1 VSEDNGQDGITER
14 VAAILAADAVGY
26 SRLMA
31 DDEKATI
38 AALDRARAVFAEH
51 VAANRGR
58 VVDTAGDSVLSVFE
72 TTGGAVRAS
81 VAIQEGLATL
91 NEGVPE
97 ARQMLFRIGIH
108 LGDIHEKADG
118 TVYGDGVNVAARLE
132 ALCEPGEVTISDAV
146 RGSVRDRLD
155 IGFEDLGEHEG
166 KNLSEP
172 VRAYRLLPAGAEP
185 AAVPSAV
192 RKRIPAVA
200 AAVAAVVAL
209 AGVAWWQMQAP
220 EGVVEMAEGEPED
233 PVLAIPTGPSIAV
246 LPFDNLGGDPQQDFF
261 ADGLAEDILARLSRF
276 IDLRVISRNSSFQFR
291 GDAIDLREIGQ
302 RLDARYVLEGSVRA
316 ADGRLK
322 VTAQLIDTADDRHV
336 WAESFE
342 RDLDSAAIFDIQD
355 DITEKVVAA
364 IAGSQGVISRQLGA
378 PLANATAES
387 LETYE
392 CFLLTQ
398 AYQRNPSDESRD
410 RAVRCLRSANEREP
424 TNANIWANLALLYHD
439 MLFGNS
445 ALGLEDPLVEAE
457 AAARKALELDAGSHR
472 AHEVLAWISFLNRDV
487 ASYQDN
493 KSFVISLNPN
503 NPEMLMEFAWRD
515 CMIGEWDLGL
525 SLVAKAELLN
535 PLSARWAYGICSAW
549 NAYRLKNYDDVAP
562 AVKEWNLPDN
572 HWPQLAQA
580 AACGQAGRTICAE
593 EAVANAKTFYPGIET
608 EIETELQNVFYAQ
621 PEFISHV
628 IEGLEKAG
636 LFDEPAPPSRPVIA
650 VLPFDN
656 LSGDPG
662 QEYFA
667 DGITEDIITR
677 LAQYPDILVLG
688 RNTTF
693 QFKGEAVDIP
703 TIAEKLG
710 ADYVVEG
717 SIRRGGDMVRVTAQ
731 LLGGEEW
738 GHVWAETFD
747 RTLDPQNIFAIQD
760 DITKAVAN
768 RIGDPYGAISQTEFD
783 QFVRHVPEN
792 MSTYDCILRFYEYG
806 RLFNAQTHLTA
817 LRCFEDMMKT
827 EQEYGEGL
835 SYVSELYLDDIAHGF
850 GNIPDASLEKAL
862 IIAERAAAIDPN
874 SGRTRIRLARALMFN
889 DKPKRALHEVDRA
902 LRLDPNNVP
911 GITMAADIF
920 IHTGQFDRAE
930 EIMGRIV
937 ELNPNYPPAAN
948 WIMAFVHIA
957 RREHED
963 AVKQLEMTQMPWWY
977 WTQAFL
983 ASALCSLGDLEAGQT
998 ALNTALELNPD
1009 LYDVYWPESYFW
1021 NKGDDVRP
1029 IFNNVAAGLE
1039 ACGWEMPPDPG
1050 RDTTVAPQ

>member
-1 VSEDNGQDGITER
+1 MSEDDGQDGITER

-51 VAANRGR
+51 VEGNHGR
-58 VVDTAGDSVLSVFE
+58 VVDTAGDSVLAVFE

-81 VAIQEGLATL
+81 MAIQEGLAAL
-91 NEGVPE
+91 NQGVPE
-97 ARQMLFRIGIH
+97 ARQMLFRIGVH

-132 ALCEPGEVTISDAV
+132 ALSEPGEVTISDAV

-155 IGFEDLGEHEG
+155 IGFQDLGAHEG

-172 VRAYRLLPAGAEP
+172 VRAYRLLPEGVEAPPVSAG
-185 AAVPSAV
+185 S
-192 RKRIPAVA
+192 RKRLPAI
-200 AAVAAVVAL
+200 AAVAAVIAL

-220 EGVVEMAEGEPED
+220 EGVVETAEGEPED
-233 PVLAIPTGPSIAV
+233 PILAIPTGPSIAV
-246 LPFDNLGGDPQQDFF
+246 LPFDNLGGDPEQDFF
-261 ADGLAEDILARLSRF
+261 ADGLAEDILTRLSRF
-276 IDLRVISRNSSFQFR
+276 SDLRVISRNSSFQFR

-316 ADGRLK
+316 ADARLK

-378 PLANATAES
+378 PLANATAAS

-398 AYQRNPSDESRD
+398 AYQRNPAAESHD
-410 RAVRCLRSANEREP
+410 RAVQCLRSANQREP

-439 MLFGNS
+439 TLFGYS
-445 ALGLEDPLVEAE
+445 ALGLEDPLAEAE

-487 ASYQDN
+487 AGYQDN

-503 NPEMLMEFAWRD
+503 NPEMLMEFAWRE

-562 AVKEWNLPDN
+562 AVKEWNQPDN
-572 HWPQLAQA
+572 FWPQIAQA
-580 AACGQAGRTICAE
+580 AACGQAGRTVCAT

-608 EIETELQNVFYAQ
+608 AIEQELENVLYAQ
-621 PEFISHV
+621 PDFISH
-628 IEGLEKAG
+628 IMDGLEKAG
-636 LFDEPAPPSRPVIA
+636 LFDEPEPPSRPVIA

-656 LSGDPG
+656 MSGDPE
-662 QEYFA
+662 QEYFG

-677 LAQYPDILVLG
+677 LAQFPDILVLG

-693 QFKGEAVDIP
+693 QFKGEAVDVKEIG
-703 TIAEKLG
+703 ARLE

-717 SIRRGGDMVRVTAQ
+717 SIRRAGETVRVTAQ
-731 LLGGEEW
+731 LLDVESG
-738 GHVWAETFD
+738 GHVWAETYD
-747 RTLDPQNIFAIQD
+747 RTLDPANLFAMQD
-760 DITKAVAN
+760 EITEAVAS
-768 RIGDPYGAISQTEFD
+768 RIGDPHGAIGRAEF
-783 QFVRHVPEN
+783 QRSARQAPE
-792 MSTYDCILRFYEYG
+792 SLSSYECILRFFEFQ
-806 RLFNAQTHLTA
+806 RHFNAETHRVARACL
-817 LRCFEDMMKT
+817 EDVV
-827 EQEYGEGL
+827 EAEPGYGEAWALLGNA
-835 SYVSELYLDDIAHGF
+835 YHNEINFGF
-850 GNIPDASLEKAL
+850 NAS
-862 IIAERAAAIDPN
+862 AESSLARAIEFMERGIAIDPG
-874 SGRTRIRLARALMFN
+874 SGTAHVHLAWALLTNDNPERAL
-889 DKPKRALHEVDRA
+889 REAEEA
-902 LRLDPNNVP
+902 LRLDPNNVEVIATA
-911 GITMAADIF
+911 GIVF
-920 IHTGQFDRAE
+920 SNTGEYERTE
-930 EIMGRIV
+930 EIMAKV
-937 ELNPNYPPAAN
+937 TLLNPNYPAWMN
-948 WIMAFVHIA
+948 WNMAKVNLA
-957 RREHED
+957 RGNYAD
-963 AVKQLEMTQMPWWY
+963 AVARLEMTQMAWWY
-977 WTQAFL
+977 WTKAFL
-983 ASALCSLGDLEAGQT
+983 AGAHCANGDIERGQEALDA
-998 ALNTALELNPD
+998 ALQANPD
-1009 LYDVYWPESYFW
+1009 LAEAYWPEVYYF
-1021 NKGDDVRP
+1021 NKRPEVRP
-1029 IFNNVAAGLE
+1029 MIDALTAGLE
-1039 ACGWEMPPDPG
+1039 ACGWDVPPDPG
-1050 RDTTVAPQ
+1050 REATAEPR